1 MELELTAQQQAHFST
16 FAPLLKEV
24 GFNLGEQNGKSIR
37 LLGIP
42 SVCSENKAR
51 NVFEELFE
59 SMESDFP
66 QDAFSQ
72 TDLLAK
78 SLAKTLGIKR
88 GKVLANEEQQ
98 QLIDDLFAC
107 KETQLSPFNR
117 QIFVSL
123 NKEELEKK
131 FS

>member
-1 MELELTAQQQAHFST
+1 
-16 FAPLLKEV
+16 
-24 GFNLGEQNGKSIR
+24 
-37 LLGIP
+37 
-42 SVCSENKAR
+42 
-51 NVFEELFE
+51 
-59 SMESDFP
+59 MESDVP

-88 GKVLANEEQQ
+88 GKVLLAEEQQ

-123 NKEELEKK
+123 DKEELEKK